1 MTYKL
6 LTYNIRYDN
15 RFDGQNR
22 FTNRL
27 PIIFE
32 TLNELDPDII
42 CFQEVTRRMF
52 EKLEPLL
59 LKYNYTGEYRD
70 ETKAGEANFI
80 LTKKDKFELLE
91 SKTLWLS
98 PNPDVPGSRYPGDQS
113 NLPRVITKARYKTS
127 DNKVI
132 NIFNTHFDY
141 LGKQSRLN
149 SANQIIDYIKKITD
163 EPLILTGDFNDYP
176 TSEPIKIISN
186 HLNDLTIN
194 IPVSFHEFNKNRT
207 GVKIDYIFINHLV
220 NSGDGKIVEYHDQ
233 SKFLSDH
240 HPILIS
246 FNI

>member
-6 LTYNIRYDN
+6 LTFNIRYDN
-15 RFDGQNR
+15 RFDGKNR

-59 LKYNYTGEYRD
+59 QKYNYTGEYRD
-70 ETKAGEANFI
+70 NTKAGEANFI
-80 LTKKDKFELLE
+80 LTKKDKFELLD

-98 PNPDVPGSRYPGDQS
+98 PTPNVPGSKYPGDQS
-113 NLPRVITKARYKTS
+113 ILPRVITKARYKTR
-127 DNKVI
+127 DNKII

-141 LGKQSRLN
+141 LGKNSRLN
-149 SANQIIDYIKKITD
+149 SANQIVEYIKKITD

-176 TSEPIKIISN
+176 DSEPIKIISN
-186 HLNDLTIN
+186 HLKDLTIN
-194 IPVSFHEFNKNRT
+194 IPVSFHQFNESKT
-207 GVKIDYIFINHLV
+207 GVKIDYIFINQLV
-220 NSGDGKIVEYHDQ
+220 HSSEGEIVEYKDKT
-233 SKFLSDH
+233 KFLSDH
-240 HPILIS
+240 HPILINFS
-246 FNI
+246 I